1 MNLGILFFVQ
11 NYLRPTFLIQ
21 LLNMNCFLLRKFT
34 VDSIYLPLNEAFS
47 IEYTKI
53 TCDYGM
59 IIIREGYWTLNIGKA
74 IHIIKEIA

>member
-1 MNLGILFFVQ
+1 
-11 NYLRPTFLIQ
+11 
-21 LLNMNCFLLRKFT
+21 MNCLLLTKFT

-47 IEYTKI
+47 IECTRI

-59 IIIREGYWTLNIGKA
+59 TIIREGYWTLNIGKA